1 MSRAA
6 LSLSRS
12 LLALPLTLAFALS
25 PMGQAVAQVAS
36 AAPAPRA
43 GDILHEVPVPSTM
56 PSLTEGASLGGAA
69 PAVKAPA
76 VNFVLKRF
84 DVRGAT
90 VLTPQQIQALAEP
103 YVGRPMGEPEL
114 SALISALRKRYE
126 DKGYGLASIGFPSQ
140 DVSQGVLKVDVVEP
154 KLARVQIPLG
164 ADAPVTADRV
174 NGLMAFFNLHAG
186 SLLNTASLERVMFAL
201 NDMPGVQ
208 AKAALSPSGDEGIY
222 NLSIQVTPRRNWDAS
237 LAVDNHGVG
246 YAGRW
251 RGTGLVRLNNPL
263 GMGDNLD
270 LQTMLSS
277 SGGVK
282 VGRVA
287 YEAPLGYTPA
297 RMSLAY
303 AKVDYTLGGQYGYL
317 DPHGTAEV
325 AEANLSYPLMRSRS
339 RTLMARLGYE
349 SKSLTDHLQAEPDVQ
364 TSKKHIRAI
373 LGGLNYESRDN
384 WMGGGF
390 NGLSAQFHWG
400 HLRLDSPEDQVDDD
414 TLALS
419 GQGKAGNFG
428 KVELQGSRLQSLT
441 RTLSFYGSLS
451 QQLASRNLDS
461 AEKMT
466 LGGPR
471 GVRAYPTAEGA
482 SDEATLF
489 SGELRYWIDR
499 NWTVFALYDWAKGH
513 RNRQVDAIDFSEND
527 IQLRAA
533 GLGVAANFPDWVTL
547 KATVA
552 WRGSRAVET
561 APGNDKARVFVQA
574 QHSF

>member
-6 LSLSRS
+6 LSLPFFPSVF
-12 LLALPLTLAFALS
+12 ALPLTLVFALS
-25 PMGQAVAQVAS
+25 PLGQAVAQVAS

-43 GDILHEVPVPSTM
+43 GDILHEVPTPSTM
-56 PSLTEGASLGGAA
+56 PALPDASPLNAAA

-76 VNFVLKRF
+76 VNFVLQRF
-84 DVRGAT
+84 EVRGAS
-90 VLTPQQIQALAEP
+90 VFTPQQIQAIAEP
-103 YVGRPMGEPEL
+103 YVGQSMGEPEL
-114 SALISALRKRYE
+114 SALIGALRKRYE

-174 NGLMAFFNLHAG
+174 NGLMDFFCLHAG
-186 SLLNTASLERVMFAL
+186 GLLNTASLERVMFAL

-237 LAVDNHGVG
+237 LSVDNHGVG

-251 RGTGLVRLNNPL
+251 RGTGLLRLNNPL

-270 LQTMLSS
+270 LQTMLSN

-287 YEAPLGYTPA
+287 YELPVAYTPA
-297 RMSLAY
+297 RVSVAY
-303 AKVDYTLGGQYGYL
+303 AKVDYTLGGQYA
-317 DPHGTAEV
+317 DQDAHGSADVAEV
-325 AEANLSYPLMRSRS
+325 NLSYPLMRSRS

-349 SKSLTDHLQAEPDVQ
+349 SKGLTDYLQGNELF
-364 TSKKHIRAI
+364 TSKKHINAA
-373 LGGLNYESRDN
+373 LGGLNYESRDT

-400 HLRLDSPEDQVDDD
+400 RLRLDSELDQAIE
-414 TLALS
+414 TLQ
-419 GQGKAGNFG
+419 GDQGKAGSFG
-428 KVELQGSRLQSLT
+428 KVELQWSRLQAVSRNVSL
-441 RTLSFYGSLS
+441 YGSLS
-451 QQLASRNLDS
+451 QQLASRNLDP

-489 SGELRYWIDR
+489 NGELRYWIDR

-513 RNRQVDAIDFSEND
+513 RNREVAADAFSAND
-527 IQLRAA
+527 VQLRAA
-533 GLGVAANFPDWVTL
+533 GLGVAANFPDVVTV

-552 WRGSRAVET
+552 WRGTRLPET

-574 QHSF
+574 LHSF